1 MALWGKLMGEFVDV
15 IQWTDDSRDTMVY
28 RFERY
33 GNEIKHGAKL
43 TVREGQMAVFV
54 NEGQIADVFGP
65 GMYELLTANLPILST
80 LQGWPHG
87 FQSPFKAEVYFF
99 STRRFTDLKWG
110 TKNPVM
116 MRDPEFGPVRLRA
129 FGTYVIRIADPALFL
144 KEIVGTDGRFTT
156 EDITNQIRNQIT
168 ARFGVVVGSA
178 GIPVLDLAA
187 NYDQLGQFLTNKIAP
202 ELAGFGL
209 ELVQMLV
216 ENISLPPE
224 VEKALDRRT
233 SMGVVGDL
241 GKYAQFQAAEAM
253 RAAAENPGGTAG
265 AGVGM
270 GIGFAMANQMG
281 QMFQPGGVA
290 PSAGQAPQPQ
300 PAAAPPPLPQAAQ
313 QVWHVAADG
322 KAAGPFTLEELR
334 QRIPGGGLTRTSL
347 VWSEGM
353 KEWAKAGEV
362 EALQPLFASVPPP
375 VPPVA

>member
-1 MALWGKLMGEFVDV
+1 MALWDKLMGEFVDV

-87 FQSPFKAEVYFF
+87 FRSPFKAEVYFF

-110 TKNPVM
+110 TKNPIM

-156 EDITNQIRNQIT
+156 DEITDQIRNQIT

-187 NYDQLGQFLTNKIAP
+187 NYDQLGQFLTNRIAP
-202 ELAGFGL
+202 ELKLMGL

-216 ENISLPPE
+216 ENVSLPPE
-224 VEKALDRRT
+224 VEKAMDRRT

-241 GKYAQFQAAEAM
+241 GKYAQYQAAEAM

-281 QMFQPGGVA
+281 RMFEPGGA
-290 PSAGQAPQPQ
+290 PSAGQAPHHQ
-300 PAAAPPPLPQAAQ
+300 PATPPPLPEAAQ
-313 QVWHVAADG
+313 RVWHVAADG
-322 KAAGPFTLEELR
+322 KAAGPFGFEELR
-334 QRIPGGGLTRTSL
+334 ARVAAGSLTRASL
-347 VWSEGM
+347 VWTEGM
-353 KEWAKAGEV
+353 KEWTKADEV
-362 EALQPLFASVPPP
+362 EALGPLFAALPPP
-375 VPPVA
+375 LPPGA